1 MPLFKYVN
9 PGRVDVIQNLAIRFS
24 PPEEFNDP
32 FELLPHMKIV
42 ETREWIDKAKR
53 HVVSESKKKL
63 PHLSEEEVERIFLQ
77 RYPQRIPTQKRIALE
92 IARQTARLNRI
103 LSLCKTAPDDSRA
116 LLMWAHYTQDHA
128 GMVLEFDDAHAWLRW
143 HDYKKGHSHNRADVI
158 YSAKRAE
165 WNDEFPA
172 DEFLYTKSEHWFY
185 EQEVRLM
192 RFAGDKDF
200 DTSKVD
206 ALVKFPADL
215 LRSVT
220 LGVNN
225 TTEKAVRDAL
235 NAKPDLLHVVLNRAD
250 LHPDEYRLTL
260 TVLPR

>member
-1 MPLFKYVN
+1 
-9 PGRVDVIQNLAIRFS
+9 
-24 PPEEFNDP
+24 
-32 FELLPHMKIV
+32 
-42 ETREWIDKAKR
+42 
-53 HVVSESKKKL
+53 
-63 PHLSEEEVERIFLQ
+63 
-77 RYPQRIPTQKRIALE
+77 
-92 IARQTARLNRI
+92 
-103 LSLCKTAPDDSRA
+103 
-116 LLMWAHYTQDHA
+116 
-128 GMVLEFDDAHAWLRW
+128 
-143 HDYKKGHSHNRADVI
+143 
-158 YSAKRAE
+158 
-165 WNDEFPA
+165 
-172 DEFLYTKSEHWFY
+172 
-185 EQEVRLM
+185 M